1 VGQTERR
8 LETVLERPRLSAEV
22 RRSLRERLRVLE
34 EERIP
39 RLEREMAAGPDPSI
53 AAALQATREEAVGVR
68 HTLSVALPLEEV
80 AHDPST
86 VELGDTVTVRQ
97 SRSSTRV
104 RFTLVGELEAR
115 LDESWVSVES
125 PLGSAL
131 LGSHVGEA
139 VEISLPDRR
148 VRYEVI
154 AIERR
159 P

>member
-1 VGQTERR
+1 VGHTERR
-8 LETVLERPRLSAEV
+8 LETDLERPRLSEEV

-34 EERIP
+34 EERIA
-39 RLEREMAAGPDPSI
+39 RLEGEMAAGPDPSI
-53 AAALQATREEAVGVR
+53 AAALQATREEAVRVR

-86 VELGDTVTVRQ
+86 VELGDTVTVRRA
-97 SRSSTRV
+97 RSSTRV

-131 LGSHVGEA
+131 LGRHVGEA
-139 VEISLPDRR
+139 VELSLPGRR
-148 VRYEVI
+148 VRYEI
-154 AIERR
+154 LAIDRQL
-159 P
+159 

>member
-1 VGQTERR
+1 MGHIERR
-8 LETVLERPRLSAEV
+8 LETFLERPRLSEQG

-34 EERIP
+34 EDRIP
-39 RLEREMAAGPDPSI
+39 RLERELAAGPDPSI
-53 AAALQATREEAVGVR
+53 VAALQATREEAVRVR

-80 AHDPST
+80 PHDPST

-104 RFTLVGELEAR
+104 SFTLVGEVEAR

-131 LGSHVGEA
+131 LGRHVGET

-148 VRYEVI
+148 VRYEVLT
-154 AIERR
+154 IERGT
-159 P
+159 

>member
-1 VGQTERR
+1 
-8 LETVLERPRLSAEV
+8 LERPRLSQEV

-39 RLEREMAAGPDPSI
+39 RLQREIAAGPEPSI
-53 AAALQATREEAVGVR
+53 VAALQATREEAVRVR

-80 AHDPST
+80 PHDPST
-86 VELGDTVTVRQ
+86 VELGDTVTVRR
-97 SRSSTRV
+97 SRSSTRA

-115 LDESWVSVES
+115 LDEAWVSVES

-131 LGSHVGEA
+131 LGSHVGET

-148 VRYEVI
+148 VRYEVL
-154 AIERR
+154 AVERG